1 MAMHFLDTISPSHFL
16 NYSEALSSSNGFF
29 HLGFFTPQNSTFSYL
44 GIWYMSKPPVVW
56 VANRDQPLNDSS
68 GTVKISE
75 DGNLVLMNGQKEILW
90 STNVSNI
97 SSNTT
102 ALLLDTGNLVL
113 QESATGKMVWQSF
126 QHPCNTLLD
135 KMKLVSNK
143 TRMKITSW
151 KSPQDPSIGN
161 FSLSLEH
168 LEIPEVFTW
177 RGSQLYWRSGPWNAQ
192 ADNRDGFLKL
202 QNTKVPDFV
211 QWSSSLYDDC
221 RTQCLQNCSCLA
233 YAYDAGIGCMLWSGD
248 LIDIQR
254 FSAGGTDL
262 YIRVPYSELDEKKK
276 SATVIIA
283 VTVTIGTIII
293 LTCGYVLWKRNTKRE
308 KINLK
313 IQSHRSQVNDPSKFK
328 LPELSQFEFEKIAT
342 ATNNFHLNNKLG
354 QGGFG
359 PVYKGTLEDGQEIA
373 VKRLSRTSGQ
383 GLEEFMNETWYGKDF
398 GHSEDEANTRRV
410 VGTYGYL
417 SPEYAMEGLF
427 SEKSDV
433 FSFGVL
439 LLEIV
444 SRRKNTSFYKD
455 AETLSLLGF
464 AWKLWNEDNITSLI
478 DPEISNQSFHAD
490 IIRCI
495 HIGLLCVQE
504 LARDRPTMTT
514 VISMLSNETVYLPT
528 PRRPAFIQR
537 QTMLDVECSPKNDV
551 LCSINYVSVTN
562 FEGR

>member
-1 MAMHFLDTISPSHFL
+1 MFKTKDHTPIQTTNNSFIMVMGFTQFKFRGLPVLLILFYLSIHVWLCTSLDTISSSHFL
-16 NYSEALSSSNGFF
+16 NYSETLSSSNGFF

-44 GIWYMSKPPVVW
+44 GIWYMSNPPVVW
-56 VANRDQPLNDSS
+56 VANRDKPLNDSS

-75 DGNLVLMNGQKEILW
+75 DGNLVLMNGKKEILW

-97 SSNTT
+97 ASNTT

-113 QESATGKMVWQSF
+113 QESATRKM
-126 QHPCNTLLD
+126 NENNL
-135 KMKLVSNK
+135 ME
-143 TRMKITSW
+143 
-151 KSPQDPSIGN
+151 SPQDPSIGN

-177 RGSQLYWRSGPWNAQ
+177 RGSQLYWRSGPWNGQIFLGTPDMSNNYLDGFYLGGKGEGGSEAQ
-192 ADNRDGFLKL
+192 ANNRDGFLKL

-233 YAYDAGIGCMLWSGD
+233 YAYDAGIGCMLWSAD

-276 SATVIIA
+276 NSTVIIA

-293 LTCGYVLWKRNTKRE
+293 LTCGFVLWKRNTKSE

-328 LPELSQFEFEKIAT
+328 LPELSQFEFEKLAT
-342 ATNNFHLNNKLG
+342 ATNNFHVNNKLG

-383 GLEEFMNETWYGKDF
+383 GLEEFMNE
-398 GHSEDEANTRRV
+398 
-410 VGTYGYL
+410 
-417 SPEYAMEGLF
+417 
-427 SEKSDV
+427 
-433 FSFGVL
+433 VL
-439 LLEIV
+439 
-444 SRRKNTSFYKD
+444 
-455 AETLSLLGF
+455 
-464 AWKLWNEDNITSLI
+464 
-478 DPEISNQSFHAD
+478 
-490 IIRCI
+490 
-495 HIGLLCVQE
+495 E

-537 QTMLDVECSPKNDV
+537 QTMLDVECSPKMMY
-551 LCSINYVSVTN
+551 CAQSIMSV
-562 FEGR
+562 